1 MIRIIKF
8 VAGYLSTNSYLVTSD
23 LDNTAVLID
32 AGGGLDKI
40 EKYLVANNLQ
50 LVALLLTHGHF
61 DHITIANKLKEKYDL
76 KIYIHNEDESMLKS
90 DNGLAKM
97 VGIEVEKCS
106 ADFLLSGG
114 EKLEFGEMVFS
125 VIHTPGHSKGS
136 VTYILNDN
144 CLFCGDTLF
153 RESYGATHFLGGSAT
168 EIKKSLDALF
178 LIEGD
183 RQVYCGHGDDTSLDY
198 ERKHNPINYV

>member
-61 DHITIANKLKEKYDL
+61 DHIT
-76 KIYIHNEDESMLKS
+76 
-90 DNGLAKM
+90 
-97 VGIEVEKCS
+97 
-106 ADFLLSGG
+106 
-114 EKLEFGEMVFS
+114 
-125 VIHTPGHSKGS
+125 
-136 VTYILNDN
+136 
-144 CLFCGDTLF
+144 
-153 RESYGATHFLGGSAT
+153 
-168 EIKKSLDALF
+168 
-178 LIEGD
+178 
-183 RQVYCGHGDDTSLDY
+183 
-198 ERKHNPINYV
+198 